1 MAARGATRRKK
12 KTGAKTAGSK
22 PPSGIQ
28 IKKANQGKMRKTAG
42 AKSGQKISVQRLRQL
57 KNSKNPTTRKRAN
70 FALNAKTKFGKP
82 KKKKQQR

>member
-12 KTGAKTAGSK
+12 KTSAKSSSSK

-28 IKKANQGKMRKTAG
+28 INKANQGKMRKTAG
-42 AKSGQKISVQRLRQL
+42 AKSGQNISVQRLRQL

-70 FALNAKTKFGKP
+70 FALNAKTKFNKP
-82 KKKKQQR
+82 KKKKRTR

>member
-1 MAARGATRRKK
+1 MATRRKK
-12 KTGAKTAGSK
+12 KTGGKSAGSGSK
-22 PPSGIQ
+22 SPSGIQ

-70 FALNAKTKFGKP
+70 FALNAKTKFNKP
-82 KKKKQQR
+82 KKKRTR